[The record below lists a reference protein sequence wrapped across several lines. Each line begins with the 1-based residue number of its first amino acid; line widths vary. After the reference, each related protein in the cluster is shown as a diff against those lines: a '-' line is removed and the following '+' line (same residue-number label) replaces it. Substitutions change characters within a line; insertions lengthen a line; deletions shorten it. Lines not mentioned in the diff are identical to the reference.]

1 MLALKFL
8 DRVMH
13 QDALQLFGL
22 RVKQLRLAQGI
33 SQEELGALANLDR
46 TYISGIER
54 GKRNVSLRNILQIAN
69 ALKVSVSDL
78 FDIPEFNL

>member
-1 MLALKFL
+1 MLALNLL

-22 RVKQLRLAQGI
+22 RVKQLRLAQGL

-54 GKRNVSLRNILQIAN
+54 GKRNISLKNILHIAS
-69 ALKVSVSDL
+69 ALNVSVSEL
-78 FDIPEFNL
+78 FDIPGFNV

>member
-1 MLALKFL
+1 MLALKLL

-13 QDALQLFGL
+13 QDVLQLFGL
-22 RVKQLRLAQGI
+22 RVKQLRLAKGI
-33 SQEELGALANLDR
+33 SQEELGALSNLDR

-69 ALKVSVSDL
+69 ALKVSVSEL
-78 FDIPEFNL
+78 FDIPEFNV

>member
-22 RVKQLRLAQGI
+22 RVKKLRLAQGI

-78 FDIPEFNL
+78 FDIPEFNV